1 MGARTSGGSI
11 ESVPSRSMQLFIL
24 FPLTG
29 PRARERARELNVEV
43 PQGWRSIRPAPR
55 GGSSMAVSHAS
66 VGTPSDDIWIYNRKF
81 DLVFLTLSGALVF
94 LPYLSYGLLQRLGAS
109 TATASLIIGLAVTL
123 LVGGPHMYST
133 YLRTALEPRFRARY
147 GFLAYLPMLV
157 IPVLVIPGAARR
169 ASRVSFSWRSPWRS
183 PS

>member
-1 MGARTSGGSI
+1 
-11 ESVPSRSMQLFIL
+11 
-24 FPLTG
+24 
-29 PRARERARELNVEV
+29 
-43 PQGWRSIRPAPR
+43 
-55 GGSSMAVSHAS
+55 MAVSHAS
-66 VGTPSDDIWIYNRKF
+66 VGTPSDDVWIYNRKF

-157 IPVLVIPGAARR
+157 IPVLVILGDVSGKGIQAATVTGWRHST
-169 ASRVSFSWRSPWRS
+169 AGWRSGGSWGSGDRTQRRGLRTRWRKS
-183 PS
+183 FTWRTLRMIAYC